1 MARKKIEK
9 TNPQLIELIG
19 ALKQSAREQQAAIWK
34 ELARR
39 LEAPSRNHAEVNLS
53 RLNRSTSSND
63 VVVVPGKVLGAGSI
77 DHPIC
82 IAALSF
88 SGTARA
94 KILAASGRIA
104 TLGEVMDTKPSG
116 SNIKI
121 IR

>member
-63 VVVVPGKVLGAGSI
+63 IVVVPGKVLGAGSI

>member
-1 MARKKIEK
+1 MARKKTEK
-9 TNPQLIELIG
+9 TNPELIELIRVFR
-19 ALKQSAREQQAAIWK
+19 QSAREHQAAIWK

-39 LEAPSRNHAEVNLS
+39 LEAPSNNHAEVNLS
-53 RLNRSTSSND
+53 RLNRSTSSDD
-63 VVVVPGKVLGAGSI
+63 VVVVPGKVLGTGSI

-88 SGTARA
+88 SETARV
-94 KILAASGRIA
+94 KILAASGKIE
-104 TLGEVMDTKPSG
+104 TFSKMMDTMPSG

>member
-19 ALKQSAREQQAAIWK
+19 ALKQSAREQQAAVWK
-34 ELARR
+34 ELANR
-39 LEAPSRNHAEVNLS
+39 LEAPSKNHAEVNLS

-94 KILAASGRIA
+94 KILAASGMIA
-104 TLGEVMDTKPSG
+104 ALGEVMDTKPSG

>member
-1 MARKKIEK
+1 MAKKKTEK
-9 TNPQLIELIG
+9 ANPQLIELIG

-39 LEAPSRNHAEVNLS
+39 LEAPSKNYAEVNLS

-63 VVVVPGKVLGAGSI
+63 VVVVPGKVLGTGSI

-82 IAALSF
+82 VAALSF
-88 SGTARA
+88 SGTAKT
-94 KILAASGRIA
+94 KILAASGKIA
-104 TLGEVMDTKPSG
+104 TLGEIMDTRPSG

>member
-19 ALKQSAREQQAAIWK
+19 ALKQSAREQQAAVWK
-34 ELARR
+34 ELANR
-39 LEAPSRNHAEVNLS
+39 LEAPSKNHAEVNLS

-88 SGTARA
+88 SGIARA

>member
-1 MARKKIEK
+1 MARKKTEK
-9 TNPQLIELIG
+9 TNPQLSELIDT
-19 ALKQSAREQQAAIWK
+19 LKQSAREQHAAIWK

-39 LEAPSRNHAEVNLS
+39 LEAPAKNHAEVNLS

-77 DHPIC
+77 DHPVHV
-82 IAALSF
+82 AALSL
-88 SGTARA
+88 SETART
-94 KILAASGRIA
+94 KILAASGEVA
-104 TLGEVMDTKPSG
+104 TLEEILDTRPSG